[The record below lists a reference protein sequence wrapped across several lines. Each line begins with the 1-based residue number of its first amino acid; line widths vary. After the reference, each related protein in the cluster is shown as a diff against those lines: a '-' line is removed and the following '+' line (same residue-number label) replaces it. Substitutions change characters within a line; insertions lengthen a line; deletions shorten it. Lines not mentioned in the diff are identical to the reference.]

1 MFQVRLHGKF
11 AGNWRFS
18 NAKSDKSSV
27 SLSFFR
33 LEWDV
38 ERNKLKDIMAI
49 VKSRGFGLNLSWSL
63 FGYDT
68 SIHLTESMVFL
79 IALT

>member
-1 MFQVRLHGKF
+1 MFQVRLHGKL

-18 NAKSDKSSV
+18 NATGKSSV

-38 ERNKLKDIMAI
+38 ERDKLKDIMAI
-49 VKSRGFGLNLSWSL
+49 VKSRGFGLNLSCSL

>member
-18 NAKSDKSSV
+18 NATGKSSV

-33 LEWDV
+33 LELYV
-38 ERNKLKDIMAI
+38 ERDKLKDIIAI